1 MTRKNTK
8 KNRKRLRDFDV
19 DRTVYRMNGPRITKR
34 FKIDW

>member
-8 KNRKRLRDFDV
+8 KNRKRLINFEI
-19 DRTVYRMNGPRITKR
+19 DRTVYRMGGPRIVKT